1 MMADKFNEHFAN
13 IAFELYEHLEG
24 LIVQINGG
32 NLCKNITIGNI
43 YKLPRTGNDSL
54 NAFINE
60 MTSFISSL
68 ENNCNNYL
76 IIAGDFNITLLKI
89 N

>member
-1 MMADKFNEHFAN
+1 M
-13 IAFELYEHLEG
+13 Y
-24 LIVQINGG
+24 
-32 NLCKNITIGNI
+32 
-43 YKLPRTGNDSL
+43 DSL